1 MEKFKF
7 EPMKY
12 TNGGPEVKL
21 FSKLDRIVF
30 ALLGVVV
37 LAAVSWKII
46 DPKAGKGKKSEMVQ
60 SEQKNSGEVVKTKSE
75 KTATASEV
83 KIIEKWDMPAEL
95 KEISALCYVDED
107 RFLAVQDE
115 LGTVFIYNTAE
126 KKIEKKVP
134 FASHGDFEGIAS
146 KGNMAYVLRA
156 DGRIF
161 EVDLDNS
168 SPKAG
173 KELRTSLTAKQNVE
187 GICYDKDNDRL
198 LLAIKD
204 NEPNSKDY
212 KGIYAFDLQTRKFI
226 DEAVIKIDL
235 KDPAFSGSDKKAV
248 MPSAITIHPSSKDI
262 YITDGPKSKLLI
274 LDKSGKVK
282 RYITLGKEFAQPEGI
297 TFAPGGELYISNEG
311 TKQPGNIIQ
320 VELSEN

>member
-1 MEKFKF
+1 
-7 EPMKY
+7 MKY

-21 FSKLDRIVF
+21 FSKLDKIVF
-30 ALLGVVV
+30 ALLGLVV
-37 LAAVSWKII
+37 LAAVSWKIL
-46 DPKAGKGKKSEMVQ
+46 DPKAGKAKKSETVQ
-60 SEQKNSGEVVKTKSE
+60 TQKKKAKEVKETKVE
-75 KTATASEV
+75 KTPANSEV
-83 KIIEKWDMPAEL
+83 RIIQKWDMPSEL
-95 KEISALCYVDED
+95 KEISALCYVDEN

-115 LGTVFIYNTAE
+115 LGTVFVYNTE
-126 KKIEKKVP
+126 KKEIEKKVP
-134 FASHGDFEGIAS
+134 FTGHGDFEGIAA
-146 KGNMAYVLRA
+146 KGNIAYVLRA

-161 EVDLDNS
+161 EVDMEN

-173 KELRTSLTAKQNVE
+173 KELRTSLTVKQNVE
-187 GICYDKDNDRL
+187 GLCYDKDNDRL

-204 NEPNSKDY
+204 SEPKSKDY
-212 KGIYAFDLQTRKFI
+212 KGIYAFDLKEKKFVA
-226 DEAVIKIDL
+226 EPVIKIDL
-235 KDPAFSGSDKKAV
+235 KDPAFSGSDKKVV

-282 RYITLGKEFAQPEGI
+282 KYITLGKEFAQPEGI
-297 TFAPGGELYISNEG
+297 TIAPGGELYISNEG